1 MADSRVSIPSW
12 WQRSW
17 WQRRRTPPIDDEVWS
32 RVARR
37 LHRRHGVAPDAAD
50 RARAER
56 FLADHDIHAAQGMR
70 LDHARRALLAALCT
84 RPLRHL
90 DERLLGTW
98 RDVIV
103 YPGQFRVRR
112 THADDDGLVR
122 EWDEELAG
130 EAWEHGPVVFS
141 WLDVLADLIDP
152 QPGFDVVVH
161 EIAHKL
167 DLSDGAM
174 NGTPALPDAAHRRR
188 WIDVFQAAFDDLQAR
203 LDRGEAAPID
213 DYAAEAEEEFFAVA
227 SEYHFTAP
235 GRLAAIYPDVAA
247 ALTDFYGPPPLS
259 GER

>member
-1 MADSRVSIPSW
+1 
-12 WQRSW
+12 
-17 WQRRRTPPIDDEVWS
+17 
-32 RVARR
+32 
-37 LHRRHGVAPDAAD
+37 
-50 RARAER
+50 
-56 FLADHDIHAAQGMR
+56 MR
-70 LDHARRALLAALCT
+70 LDDARRALIATLCT

-90 DERLLGTW
+90 DERLLGRW
-98 RDVIV
+98 RDLIV

-130 EAWEHGPVVFS
+130 EAWEDGPIVLS
-141 WLDVLADLIDP
+141 WIDVLADLADP

-188 WIDVFQAAFDDLQAR
+188 WIDAFQAAFDDLNAR
-203 LDRGEAAPID
+203 LDRGESPPID
-213 DYAAEAEEEFFAVA
+213 DYAAEAEGEFFAVV

-235 GRLAAIYPDVAA
+235 DQLVSVYPDVAA
-247 ALTDFYGPPPLS
+247 ALTAFYGPA
-259 GER
+259 RATVKR